1 MIGATESGWMKA
13 ETFFEFI
20 ANGFVPYLEE
30 HEIRK
35 PVVLFVD
42 GHKTHLTMQVSQY
55 CEDHEVILY
64 LLPPNTTHLLQPAGV
79 AVFKPLKS
87 YWREEVH
94 QFQRENVNAVVR
106 KQNVGKML
114 LNVLKKLKTE
124 SIKNGFRVTGLF
136 LLNIENV
143 DFSKCLEVEEEEDE
157 PQNINGTTSSNS
169 QNYSIVRE
177 ILLKELGEELSE
189 RCMNQNLN
197 ATDLTAV
204 CTIVRN
210 LIKPSENSQNSISVN
225 LDAARVFDVSGLL
238 HSTGCLYCFNSEFE

>member
-1 MIGATESGWMKA
+1 MKGWKNVYELGPSPEKSTLTFLGTFSARGDIVQPMLIYPYVRVPADIVRSTPDEFMIGATESGWMKA

-20 ANGFVPYLEE
+20 ANGYVPYLEE
-30 HEIRK
+30 HEIQR

-42 GHKTHLTMQVSQY
+42 GHKTHLTMQVPQY

-64 LLPPNTTHLLQPAGV
+64 LLPPNTTHMLQPADV

-87 YWREEVH
+87 YWREKVH

-106 KQNVGKML
+106 RQNVGKML
-114 LNVLKKLKTE
+114 LDVLKKLKTE

-136 LLNIENV
+136 PLNVENV

-157 PQNINGTTSSNS
+157 PQNVNGTTSSNS

-177 ILLKELGEELSE
+177 IL
-189 RCMNQNLN
+189 
-197 ATDLTAV
+197 
-204 CTIVRN
+204 
-210 LIKPSENSQNSISVN
+210 
-225 LDAARVFDVSGLL
+225 
-238 HSTGCLYCFNSEFE
+238 